1 MSEYDMP
8 TVMNQE
14 LFDGAMTTLTTE
26 LANATDERMKER
38 LVAGIAQLKENY
50 PEFVA
55 AE

>member
-1 MSEYDMP
+1 MDQ
-8 TVMNQE
+8 T
-14 LFDGAMTTLTTE
+14 LFDAALETLTTE

-38 LVAGIAQLKENY
+38 LIDGIANLKVQF